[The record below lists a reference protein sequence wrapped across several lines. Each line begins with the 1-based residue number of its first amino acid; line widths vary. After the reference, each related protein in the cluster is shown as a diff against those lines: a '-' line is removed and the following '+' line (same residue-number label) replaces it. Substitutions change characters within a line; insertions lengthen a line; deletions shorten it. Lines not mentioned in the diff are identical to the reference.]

1 MTTNILD
8 INLLRRL
15 IHGSL
20 TLIVSNLSG
29 AALGFVLSLVLGR
42 GLGEVG
48 FGRWTFCLAW
58 ASALTM
64 LSQFGLNTLV
74 TRDAARDKGRA
85 NQFLIGGLVA
95 QVLFSLLLGSVL
107 LFAPNL
113 GFDSESS
120 AGLRATLLLI
130 VAGAAYSS
138 FAALFRAFEW
148 MLPILWLNIS
158 GLLLQ
163 LLWSIRVLRSG
174 GEVLELIMVA
184 GEVQLIQLLLA
195 LGGWWFK
202 LRPIA
207 GPLRIEPHTVR
218 QMVRQS
224 LPFAVA
230 GLVGALQ
237 MRSSPLLLGYLRGA
251 AEVGWFGAAARFSES
266 AKLIPNGI
274 SGAVFPALAASG
286 NLAAGREAS
295 ANLFRM
301 FNRVLVVTALAAAI
315 GLSLFSRG
323 LLGLTYGP
331 DFLQA
336 AWPLVWLALGLIPNL
351 INSGLELYLYAN
363 GDEVYVTWLGV
374 VGAIIQVIV
383 GLPLIFLF
391 GASGAAIAMGLGEA
405 AIWFPLR
412 RRMKII
418 QVKIIQDKCGE
429 RP

>member
-1 MTTNILD
+1 MS
-8 INLLRRL
+8 LRRL
-15 IHGSL
+15 THGSL
-20 TLIVSNLSG
+20 TLIVSNLSS
-29 AALGFVLSLVLGR
+29 AALGFVLSLILGR

-74 TRDAARDKGRA
+74 TREAARDKGRA

-95 QVLFSLLLGSVL
+95 QFLFSLLLGSLL
-107 LFAPNL
+107 LFAPSL
-113 GFDSESS
+113 GFDPESS
-120 AGLRATLLLI
+120 AGLRLTILLI
-130 VAGAAYSS
+130 VAGTVYSS

-148 MLPILWLNIS
+148 MLPILWLNVG

-163 LLWSIRVLRSG
+163 LPWSILVLRSG
-174 GEVLELIMVA
+174 GSVLELIIVA
-184 GEVQLIQLLLA
+184 GEVQLIQLIFA
-195 LGGWWFK
+195 GGLWWFK

-207 GPLRIEPHTVR
+207 GPLRVAPHTVR

-237 MRSSPLLLGYLRGA
+237 MRSSPLMLGYLRGA
-251 AEVGWFGAAARFSES
+251 AEVGWFGAAARFTEA

-274 SGAVFPALAASG
+274 AGAVFPALAASDS
-286 NLAAGREAS
+286 LTAGE
-295 ANLFRM
+295 NLFRI
-301 FNRVLVVTALAAAI
+301 FNRTLIVSAFAAAI
-315 GLSLFSRG
+315 GLSLFSRL
-323 LLGLTYGP
+323 LLGFTYGP
-331 DFLQA
+331 DFLEA
-336 AWPLVWLALGLIPNL
+336 IWPLIWLAIGLIPNL
-351 INSGLELYLYAN
+351 INGGLELYLYAN

-374 VGAIIQVIV
+374 VGVLVQVIAS
-383 GLPLIFLF
+383 LPLISFF
-391 GASGAAIAMGLGEA
+391 GASGAALALGLGEA

-412 RRMKII
+412 RRVRIVRNKLLELEL
-418 QVKIIQDKCGE
+418 E

>member
-1 MTTNILD
+1 MSNSIGQISLH
-8 INLLRRL
+8 RL
-15 IHGSL
+15 THGSL
-20 TLIVSNLSG
+20 TLVVSNLSS
-29 AALGFVLSLVLGR
+29 AALGFVLSLSLGR

-74 TRDAARDKGRA
+74 TREAARDKARG

-95 QVLFSLLLGSVL
+95 QLLFSLLLGSGL

-120 AGLRATLLLI
+120 AGLRLTILLI
-130 VAGAAYSS
+130 VAGTVYSS
-138 FAALFRAFEW
+138 LAALFRAFEW
-148 MLPILWLNIS
+148 MLPILWLNVG
-158 GLLLQ
+158 GLHLQ
-163 LLWSIRVLRSG
+163 LPWPIQVLRSG
-174 GEVLELIMVA
+174 GGVRELITVA
-184 GEVQLIQLLLA
+184 GEVQVIQLVAA
-195 LGGWWFK
+195 LGLWWFK
-202 LRPIA
+202 LRPVA
-207 GPLRIEPHTVR
+207 GPLRVEPPAVR
-218 QMVRQS
+218 QMVRQA

-237 MRSSPLLLGYLRGA
+237 LRSSPLMLGYLRGA

-274 SGAVFPALAASG
+274 AGAVFPALAASG
-286 NLAAGREAS
+286 SLAAGLEAHE
-295 ANLFRM
+295 NLFRM
-301 FNRVLVVTALAAAI
+301 FNRVLVVTGFAAAI
-315 GLSLFSRG
+315 GLSLFSRL

-336 AWPLVWLALGLIPNL
+336 VWPLIWLALGLIPNL
-351 INSGLELYLYAN
+351 INGGLELYLYAN
-363 GDEVYVTWLGV
+363 GDETYVTWLGIAGV
-374 VGAIIQVIV
+374 IVQVIAS
-383 GLPLIFLF
+383 LPLILLF

-412 RRMKII
+412 RR
-418 QVKIIQDKCGE
+418 VKIVQLKD